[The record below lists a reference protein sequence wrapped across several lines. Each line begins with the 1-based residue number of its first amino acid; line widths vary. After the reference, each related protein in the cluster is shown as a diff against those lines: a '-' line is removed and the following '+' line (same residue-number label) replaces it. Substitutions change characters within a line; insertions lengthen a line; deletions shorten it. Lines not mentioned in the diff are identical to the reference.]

1 MFVIHLIL
9 VGYYS
14 SILCHND
21 GILAGPALPE
31 MNSIWFKL
39 WLYHKLQCGPPS
51 LLLTR
56 GTRLTK
62 LPKPFKV
69 RYIYL

>member
-1 MFVIHLIL
+1 
-9 VGYYS
+9 
-14 SILCHND
+14 
-21 GILAGPALPE
+21 

-39 WLYHKLQCGPPS
+39 WLYHKLQCGPQTI
-51 LLLTR
+51 LLTR

-69 RYIYL
+69 RYSYLRYYFYYDNVELS